1 MTDLT
6 PAERQRA
13 RLKAIRY
20 GLEQLPCAEIRWEA
34 DVWRRT
40 GVDALAALCDEVL
53 AERRAWDLEV
63 PGGARGADLDA
74 LLARSDRERV
84 ARLVEDEAQ
93 PLVSA
98 LLSAGCGAFWLA
110 QAPLAARGSSGCGAG
125 GVNVL
130 R

>member
-40 GVDALAALCDEVL
+40 GVDALAALCGNEVL
-53 AERRAWDLEV
+53 AERRAGDPEV

-98 LLSAGCGAFWLA
+98 LRIAYHAG
-110 QAPLAARGSSGCGAG
+110 PK
-125 GVNVL
+125 
-130 R
+130 